1 MRTALF
7 FAGALCCAVALP
19 ARGDELSIGP
29 RQILASL
36 QRVQDSIAAGDIS
49 ALPAQRQLI
58 AMLDESFAKQAEGG
72 HAEPPDVTSIMVF
85 ALSGGD
91 RRAASAL
98 ISHFAGDS
106 PEHALA
112 GAVAAYVN
120 GDAAAA
126 RTAFDPINPLTLDI
140 RLAPYVALAKGTS
153 SLGEDDGLARRQFD
167 IARLLSPG
175 TLVEEV
181 ALRRLMA
188 LHVKAADAAS
198 FAAASKQYARRYI
211 GSPYGRQ
218 FADTFVDGCIALSP
232 QLAAGSIAAIL
243 EGVPKDY
250 RAALYLRLARQAAIA
265 GRFELSAFA
274 SDEIMK
280 EEEFLKGG
288 ILTAQVR
295 LYASIAALSTG
306 GAKDARSRLDGIDG
320 NALPKEDA
328 ALLSTAKSLADAIT
342 KPLDRTAAARKQ
354 PEHIAS
360 GSDDAQADP
369 PAGEP
374 QKSDAAAKAD
384 AFVSAAR
391 GKFDAID
398 QLLGEASR

>member
-1 MRTALF
+1 MRAALF
-7 FAGALCCAVALP
+7 LAALLINSGAAP
-19 ARGDELSIGP
+19 DELSVEP

-36 QRVQDSIAAGDIS
+36 QRVQDSVAAGDIS

-58 AMLDESFAKQAEGG
+58 AMVEESFAKQAGG
-72 HAEPPDVTSIMVF
+72 GRAELPDVTSILVF

-98 ISHFAGDS
+98 ISHIAEAS

-112 GAVAAYVN
+112 LAVSAYVN

-126 RTAFDPINPLTLDI
+126 RTGFESVDPLTLDI

-153 SLGEDDGLARRQFD
+153 NLGQNDSVARRQFD

-175 TLVEEV
+175 TLIEEV

-188 LHVKAADAAS
+188 LHIKASDAPS
-198 FAAASKQYARRYI
+198 FANASRQYALRYI

-218 FADTFVDGCIALSP
+218 FADVFVDGCIALDLK
-232 QLAAGSIAAIL
+232 LAADSIPAIL
-243 EGVPKDY
+243 EGAADDY
-250 RAALYLRLARQAAIA
+250 KAALYLRLARQAAIA
-265 GRFELSAFA
+265 GRFELSAYA
-274 SDEIMK
+274 SNEIMK
-280 EEEFLKGG
+280 EKEFLKGG
-288 ILTAQVR
+288 RVAAQVR
-295 LYASIAALSTG
+295 LYAAIAALSTG
-306 GAKDARSRLDGIDG
+306 SGEDARGRLNGVDGR
-320 NALPKEDA
+320 ALPKDDA
-328 ALLSTAKSLADAIT
+328 ALLSMAKSLADAIM
-342 KPLDRTAAARKQ
+342 KPLGRMAAAPKQ
-354 PEHIAS
+354 PEPIAA
-360 GSDDAQADP
+360 GSDGAQADP

-374 QKSDAAAKAD
+374 QKNDAAAKAD